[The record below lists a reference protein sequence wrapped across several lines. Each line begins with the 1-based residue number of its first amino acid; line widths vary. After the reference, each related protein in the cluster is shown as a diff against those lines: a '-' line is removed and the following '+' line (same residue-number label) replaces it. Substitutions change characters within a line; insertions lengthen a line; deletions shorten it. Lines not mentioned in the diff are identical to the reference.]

1 MVNYF
6 IEATIAQNTA
16 VIKCCQP
23 RTSYTA
29 ICAFRKASGPLSGL
43 TYQALAIFLHFFLGK
58 IEILFG
64 LASGTS
70 VVAQQHESLML

>member
-6 IEATIAQNTA
+6 IEATIAQNIA

-43 TYQALAIFLHFFLGK
+43 TYQALAIFLHFLCK

-64 LASGTS
+64 LASGT
-70 VVAQQHESLML
+70 